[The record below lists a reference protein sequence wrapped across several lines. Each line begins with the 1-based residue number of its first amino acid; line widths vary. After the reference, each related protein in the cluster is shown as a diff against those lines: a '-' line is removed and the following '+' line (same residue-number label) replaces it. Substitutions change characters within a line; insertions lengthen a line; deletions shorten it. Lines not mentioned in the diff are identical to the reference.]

1 MGLQHVVCG
10 PDFATL
16 QWTALLSHAGGA
28 TFHLPS
34 CRFREAANSRNGLHI
49 WALGGIHGVLLTKL
63 RRLLQVG
70 TSVGSTQ
77 NSLKTHSL
85 WGPGGDPAPAAFS
98 NSSEDSLDH
107 KLQPT
112 KARVCSTSTN
122 WQKQESAQGP
132 TGM

>member
-16 QWTALLSHAGGA
+16 QWTALLSHSGGA

-85 WGPGGDPAPAAFS
+85 WGPGGDPAPAFS

-107 KLQPT
+107 KLQP